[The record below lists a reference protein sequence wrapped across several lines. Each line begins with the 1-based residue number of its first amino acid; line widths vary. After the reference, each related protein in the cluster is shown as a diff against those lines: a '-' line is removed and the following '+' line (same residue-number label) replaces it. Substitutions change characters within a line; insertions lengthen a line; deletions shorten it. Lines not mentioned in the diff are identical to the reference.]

1 MRDSAKPLTA
11 DPPAAHEPRER
22 VVVGRDPL
30 LGETIDGR
38 YHIEALLGEGGM
50 GLVYRA
56 THTSLRKTL
65 AIKILR
71 PDVSRDDEVLQR
83 FRQEAQSASAIGN
96 QHIVD
101 ISDFGMLPDGSTY
114 FVMEHLDGVDL
125 IQAIEDKKRLSP
137 ERAMHIA
144 RQLSRAL
151 GAAHAEGIVHRD
163 LKPEN
168 VYLIQRGRDA
178 DFVKVLDFGIAKV
191 GGGTSKLTQAGEVF
205 GTPHYMS
212 PEQCAGSSVDH
223 RTDIYSLG
231 VMLYEMI
238 TGDVPHD
245 ADNMMG
251 ILTKHIYEEP
261 RNPSELVSD
270 LASDL
275 EHVILRCMHKDVEV
289 RYQTMAEVERDLTR
303 VENGESVEPPPSW
316 TAAHPKTRVPWYFA
330 LTGVTSIG
338 ILLLLLSM
346 AAQTQPTTP
355 PLLTGELS
363 PLTVPIATAEP
374 NRAEG
379 ESTKITVASA
389 PSGAEVWAG
398 DTLLGVTPIELDRTA
413 IAVDQLVLKRK
424 GYEETPALLTNDTDF
439 YEVYLDETKTPRR
452 RGRAKRSR
460 SSRRPSAADGQFEDP
475 WKKTEV
481 APVRDAR

>member
-11 DPPAAHEPRER
+11 DPPPPNEPRER

-101 ISDFGMLPDGSTY
+101 ISDFGTLPDGSTY

-125 IQAIEDKKRLSP
+125 IHAIEDKKRLRP

-261 RNPSELVSD
+261 RRPSELISD
-270 LASDL
+270 LPANL
-275 EHVILRCMHKDVEV
+275 EHVILRCMHKDIEV

-303 VENGESVEPPPSW
+303 VENGEAVERPPSW
-316 TAAHPKTRVPWYFA
+316 KAAHTQARVPWYFA
-330 LTGVTSIG
+330 LTGVASIAIL
-338 ILLLLLSM
+338 ILLLSVAVRTEP
-346 AAQTQPTTP
+346 AAP
-355 PLLTGELS
+355 PLLTGQIA
-363 PLTVPIATAEP
+363 PLAIPTGTPAPQAAAA
-374 NRAEG
+374 RSA
-379 ESTKITVASA
+379 KISVASA
-389 PSGAEVWAG
+389 PTGAEVWAEN
-398 DTLLGVTPIELDRTA
+398 TLLGITPIEFERDK

-424 GYEETPALLTNDTDF
+424 GYEDTPALLTSDTDF
-439 YEVYLDETKTPRR
+439 YEVYLDERKTPRR
-452 RGRAKRSR
+452 RGRANRSR
-460 SSRRPSAADGQFEDP
+460 SSRGASAAEGQFEDP
-475 WKKTEV
+475 WKKTQV
-481 APVRDAR
+481 APSRAAR